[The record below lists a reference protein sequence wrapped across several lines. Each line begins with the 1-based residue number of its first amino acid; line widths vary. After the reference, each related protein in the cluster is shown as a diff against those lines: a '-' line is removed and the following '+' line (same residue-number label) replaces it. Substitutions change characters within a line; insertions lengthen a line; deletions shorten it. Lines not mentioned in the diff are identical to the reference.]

1 MTTDAWLRNAQ
12 DEIQRKAHGQHL
24 AEQRSAEN
32 QLNQV
37 VALLQSPQMR
47 KWRQRLKG
55 KGLDIDSLSP
65 AALLVAI
72 MREVDEAV
80 NHE

>member
-32 QLNQV
+32 QLGLV
-37 VALLQSPQMR
+37 VAFLHSPQLR
-47 KWRQRLKG
+47 KWRFRLKG
-55 KGLDIDSLSP
+55 KGVDIDSLSP
-65 AALLVAI
+65 SALLVAI
-72 MREVDEAV
+72 MREVDEV
-80 NHE
+80 VSHE